1 MKFMNENITDT
12 YLAATLIALGFKV
25 LSVNK
30 ENPQRCVFLFE
41 NSPLLE
47 ISIQKYLLGKLQVN
61 PSLLFQSYKY
71 VLSLLHDH
79 EK

>member
-25 LSVNK
+25 LSINK
-30 ENPQRCVFLFE
+30 DNPQRCVFSFK

-47 ISIQKYLLGKLQVN
+47 SSIQEYLLGKLKVN

>member
-1 MKFMNENITDT
+1 MDQQNISDT
-12 YLAATLIALGFKV
+12 FLAATLVALGFKI
-25 LSVNK
+25 LQVNK

-41 NSPLLE
+41 TSPILE
-47 ISIQKYLLGKLQVN
+47 TSIQEYLLGKLRVN

>member
-1 MKFMNENITDT
+1 MNENITDT
-12 YLAATLIALGFKV
+12 YLAATLIALGFKI

-47 ISIQKYLLGKLQVN
+47 TSIQKYLLGKLQVN